1 MLTVFVPEIVNQT
14 DIRAI
19 FWLSLIWS
27 KVLGGKYDG
36 RVTLV
41 HMELDAD
48 SPDGLRT
55 FSFDL
60 LLLSNIDIDVAL
72 LELSTLV

>member
-1 MLTVFVPEIVNQT
+1 
-14 DIRAI
+14 
-19 FWLSLIWS
+19 
-27 KVLGGKYDG
+27 
-36 RVTLV
+36 
-41 HMELDAD
+41 MELDAD